1 MAVEEQQGGDAY
13 FHFAGQPNDDTLVS
27 DIRKVR
33 RIKRAFVEHALRP
46 TGEQRQ
52 SDSIRGSVFPGKSQ
66 AGKIGGTGRIVT
78 ELFKNDM
85 LEYVQGIL
93 NGDPEVLSEYVDLG
107 LAVVANEPNI
117 LFQTADTVT
126 AANGDVVLSV
136 GTDSGDDVT
145 LTSDEDDPTQNAF
158 GALDGTPS
166 RLTITVES
174 ATGSLIV
181 KGKRRYGLGERD
193 LTTVEETIDLD
204 DTTNS
209 ATTDGYFAEID
220 QLTLEADDN
229 STPPDG
235 LTSGDDYDLDIVAEP
250 GLRTTTFKARSAVH
264 DGFTFQSLIGN
275 ESRLGLTGV
284 ISNATFNVSDTIRL
298 TMDMLFRAVYR
309 RRTIEGGV
317 FDEVLNDDS
326 DLVDDAFGA
335 SEFFVDYGGYLLF
348 DGNVVIFDDFSL
360 TFNPGLQY
368 RTGKNGE
375 RIQSG
380 IERGDAG
387 ASIEG
392 SITVNFETGDDP
404 DDEFIRWD
412 ERYRDSDLSEV
423 EIFAYFWDNT
433 GKQYYHRIKMP
444 NVELT
449 ADSETPVTS
458 RGTIKEN
465 LSIRAVVEGSDDV
478 IEWEILDDNG
488 WFGVTPTMEFD
499 TALATAGGGGNVTI
513 DFGRD
518 IPVGSDPDAGEV
530 DNTDLADE
538 LTVDGATKGAVSGS
552 GSTRTLAL
560 TASEAGPLSVTLA
573 KNGVPQGNAATTESI
588 TVV

>member
-1 MAVEEQQGGDAY
+1 MAVQEQQGGDAY
-13 FHFAGQPNDDTLVS
+13 FHFAKQPNDDTLVS

-78 ELFKNDM
+78 EVFKNDM
-85 LEYVQGIL
+85 TDYVQGIL
-93 NGDPEVLSEYVDLG
+93 NGDPEVLSTD
-107 LAVVANEPNI
+107 VAGAATDSDPDNNEVHDGN
-117 LFQTADTVT
+117 VT
-126 AANGDVVLSV
+126 FVAGDVALTVITSGTAGTGEILITPLS
-136 GTDSGDDVT
+136 
-145 LTSDEDDPTQNAF
+145 
-158 GALDGTPS
+158 TPS
-166 RLTITVES
+166 RLKITV
-174 ATGSLIV
+174 TGTFTNDFEVEIV
-181 KGKRRYGLGERD
+181 GLRRYGLGERD
-193 LTTVEETIDLD
+193 QVTETETVTLETGTDV
-204 DTTNS
+204 T
-209 ATTDGYFAEID
+209 ATTDTSFDEFTKITFKAGH
-220 QLTLEADDN
+220 
-229 STPPDG
+229 G
-235 LTSGDDYDLDIVAEP
+235 LTAAANVEIVAEP

-348 DGNVVIFDDFSL
+348 DDEVVIFDDFSL

-404 DDEFIRWD
+404 DDEFIKWD

-488 WFGVTPTMEFD
+488 WFGVTPTMSL
-499 TALATAGGGGNVTI
+499 TRLWQPQVVMATL
-513 DFGRD
+513 R
-518 IPVGSDPDAGEV
+518 
-530 DNTDLADE
+530 
-538 LTVDGATKGAVSGS
+538 LTSGVQFHRQEQAVS
-552 GSTRTLAL
+552 
-560 TASEAGPLSVTLA
+560 
-573 KNGVPQGNAATTESI
+573 
-588 TVV
+588 

>member
-1 MAVEEQQGGDAY
+1 MAVQEQQGGDAY
-13 FHFAGQPNDDTLVS
+13 FHFARQPDDDTLVS
-27 DIRKVR
+27 DVRKVR
-33 RIKRAFVEHALRP
+33 RIKRAFVEHAISP

-52 SDSIRGSVFPGKSQ
+52 SDSIRGSVFPAKSQ
-66 AGKIGGTGRIVT
+66 AGKIGGTARIVT
-78 ELFKNDM
+78 EVFKNDM
-85 LEYVQGIL
+85 TDYVQGIL
-93 NGDPEVLSEYVDLG
+93 NGDPEVLSEDVDDTD
-107 LAVVANEPNI
+107 VFDTDI
-117 LFQTADTVT
+117 TFTADEDLTRTVNPTDAADTEDT
-126 AANGDVVLSV
+126 AAGEI
-136 GTDSGDDVT
+136 GVT
-145 LTSDEDDPTQNAF
+145 QPT
-158 GALDGTPS
+158 TPG
-166 RLTITVES
+166 RLTITV
-174 ATGSLIV
+174 TGAAQDSEVEIV
-181 KGKRRYGLGERD
+181 GRRRYGLGERD
-193 LTTVEETIDLD
+193 LTTETETVVLD
-204 DTTNS
+204 SAAT
-209 ATTDGYFAEID
+209 ATTDTSFDEFTKITFKAGH
-220 QLTLEADDN
+220 
-229 STPPDG
+229 G
-235 LTSGDDYDLDIVAEP
+235 LSAAANVEIVAEP

-264 DGFTFQSLIGN
+264 DGFTFQSRIGN

-348 DGNVVIFDDFSL
+348 DDEVVIFDNFDL

-449 ADSETPVTS
+449 ADSETPVSS

-465 LSIRAVVEGSDDV
+465 LSIRAVVEGADDV

-513 DFGRD
+513 DFGRS
-518 IPVGSDPDAGEV
+518 IPTTGTGGISNA
-530 DNTDLADE
+530 DLADAF
-538 LTVDGATKGAVSGS
+538 TVTGATKGTVSAVSGDD
-552 GSTRTLAL
+552 TQRTLAL
-560 TASEAGPLSVTLA
+560 TASVAGELSVMLA
-573 KNGVPQGNAATTESI
+573 KNGVPQGNAETTESI
-588 TVV
+588 TVT

>member
-1 MAVEEQQGGDAY
+1 MAVQEQQGGDAY
-13 FHFAGQPNDDTLVS
+13 FHFARQPDDDTLVS
-27 DIRKVR
+27 DVRKVR
-33 RIKRAFVEHALRP
+33 RIKRAFVEHAISP

-66 AGKIGGTGRIVT
+66 AGKIGGTARIVT
-78 ELFKNDM
+78 EVFKNDM
-85 LEYVQGIL
+85 TDYVQGIL
-93 NGDPEVLSEYVDLG
+93 NGDPEVLSEDVDDTD
-107 LAVVANEPNI
+107 VFDTDI
-117 LFQTADTVT
+117 TFTADEDLTRTVNPTDAADTEDT
-126 AANGDVVLSV
+126 AAGEI
-136 GTDSGDDVT
+136 GVT
-145 LTSDEDDPTQNAF
+145 QPT
-158 GALDGTPS
+158 TPG
-166 RLTITVES
+166 RLTITV
-174 ATGSLIV
+174 TGAAQDSEVEIV
-181 KGKRRYGLGERD
+181 GRRRYGLGERD
-193 LTTVEETIDLD
+193 LTTETETVVLD
-204 DTTNS
+204 SAAT
-209 ATTDGYFAEID
+209 ATTDTSFDEFTKITFKAGH
-220 QLTLEADDN
+220 
-229 STPPDG
+229 G
-235 LTSGDDYDLDIVAEP
+235 LSAAANVEIVAEP

-264 DGFTFQSLIGN
+264 DGFTFQSRIGN

-284 ISNATFNVSDTIRL
+284 ISNANFNVADTIRL

-348 DGNVVIFDDFSL
+348 DDEVVIFDNFDL

-449 ADSETPVTS
+449 ADSETPVSS

-465 LSIRAVVEGSDDV
+465 LSIRAVVEGADDV

-513 DFGRD
+513 DFGRS
-518 IPVGSDPDAGEV
+518 IPTTGTGGISNA
-530 DNTDLADE
+530 DLADAF
-538 LTVDGATKGAVSGS
+538 TVTGATKGTVSAVSGDD
-552 GSTRTLAL
+552 TQRTLAL
-560 TASEAGPLSVTLA
+560 TASVAGELSVMLA
-573 KNGVPQGNAATTESI
+573 KNGVPQGNAETTESI
-588 TVV
+588 TVT

>member
-13 FHFAGQPNDDTLVS
+13 FHFARQPNDDTLIS
-27 DIRKVR
+27 DVRKVR

-52 SDSIRGSVFPGKSQ
+52 SDSIRGSVYPAKSQ

-78 ELFKNDM
+78 EVFKNDM
-85 LEYVQGIL
+85 TDYVQGIL
-93 NGDPEVLSEYVDLG
+93 NGDPEVLSEDVDDTD
-107 LAVVANEPNI
+107 VFDTDI
-117 LFQTADTVT
+117 TFTADEDLTRTVNSADAADTEDT
-126 AANGDVVLSV
+126 AAGEI
-136 GTDSGDDVT
+136 GVT
-145 LTSDEDDPTQNAF
+145 QPT
-158 GALDGTPS
+158 TPG
-166 RLTITVES
+166 RLTITV
-174 ATGSLIV
+174 TGAADGSEVEIV
-181 KGKRRYGLGERD
+181 GRRRYGLGERD
-193 LTTVEETIDLD
+193 QVTETETVTLD
-204 DTTNS
+204 S
-209 ATTDGYFAEID
+209 AATARTDINFDEFTKVTFKEGHGLSAAANVEI
-220 QLTLEADDN
+220 
-229 STPPDG
+229 
-235 LTSGDDYDLDIVAEP
+235 IAEP

-264 DGFTFQSLIGN
+264 DGFTFQSLIGK

-284 ISNATFNVSDTIRL
+284 ISNATFNVTDTIRL
-298 TMDMLFRAVYR
+298 SMDMLFRAVYR
-309 RRTIEGGV
+309 RRTIEVGV

-348 DGNVVIFDDFSL
+348 DNNVVIFDDFSL

-423 EIFAYFWDNT
+423 EIFVYFWDNE

-449 ADSETPVTS
+449 ADSETPISS

-478 IEWEILDDNG
+478 IEWEIVDDNG
-488 WFGVTPTMEFD
+488 WFGVTPTMEFA
-499 TALATAGGGGNVTI
+499 TTLATAAGNGNVTI
-513 DFGRD
+513 DFGRS
-518 IPVGSDPDAGEV
+518 IPATGTGGISNA
-530 DNTDLADE
+530 DLADQF
-538 LTVDGATKGAVSGS
+538 TVTGATKGTVSDVSGDD
-552 GSTRTLAL
+552 TKRTLAL
-560 TASEAGPLSVTLA
+560 TASVMGELEVTLA
-573 KNGVPQGNAATTESI
+573 KNGVPQGNAETAESI
-588 TVV
+588 TVT

>member
-13 FHFAGQPNDDTLVS
+13 FHFVKQPNDDTLVS

-85 LEYVQGIL
+85 TDYVQGIL
-93 NGDPEVLSEYVDLG
+93 NGDPEVLSEDVDDTD
-107 LAVVANEPNI
+107 VFDTDI
-117 LFQTADTVT
+117 TFTADEDLTRTVNPADAADTEDTAAGEIGVTQPTTPGRLKITVT
-126 AANGDVVLSV
+126 GAADGSEVEIV
-136 GTDSGDDVT
+136 G
-145 LTSDEDDPTQNAF
+145 
-158 GALDGTPS
+158 
-166 RLTITVES
+166 R
-174 ATGSLIV
+174 
-181 KGKRRYGLGERD
+181 RRYGLGERD
-193 LTTVEETIDLD
+193 QVTETEAVTLD
-204 DTTNS
+204 SAAT
-209 ATTDGYFAEID
+209 ATTDTSFDEFTKVTFKEGH
-220 QLTLEADDN
+220 
-229 STPPDG
+229 G
-235 LTSGDDYDLDIVAEP
+235 LTAAANVEIVAEP
-250 GLRTTTFKARSAVH
+250 ELRTTTFKARSAVH

-404 DDEFIRWD
+404 DDEFIKWD

-499 TALATAGGGGNVTI
+499 TALATNGGGGNVTI
-513 DFGRD
+513 NFGRS
-518 IPVGSDPDAGEV
+518 IPTMGTGGISNA
-530 DNTDLADE
+530 DLADE
-538 LTVDGATKGAVSGS
+538 FTVTGATKGTVSAVSGDD
-552 GSTRTLAL
+552 TQRTLAL
-560 TASEAGPLSVTLA
+560 TASVTGELEVTLA
-573 KNGVPQGNAATTESI
+573 KNGVPQGNAETAESI
-588 TVV
+588 TVT

>member
-13 FHFAGQPNDDTLVS
+13 FHFARQPDDDTLVS

-33 RIKRAFVEHALRP
+33 RIKRAFVEHAISP

-52 SDSIRGSVFPGKSQ
+52 SDSIRGSVFPAKSQ
-66 AGKIGGTGRIVT
+66 AGKIGGTARIVT
-78 ELFKNDM
+78 EVFKNDM
-85 LEYVQGIL
+85 TDYVQGIL
-93 NGDPEVLSEYVDLG
+93 NGDPEVLSED
-107 LAVVANEPNI
+107 VAGIDTKADDEVYSADVT
-117 LFQTADTVT
+117 FTADEDLTRTVNDADAADTEDTT
-126 AANGDVVLSV
+126 AGEI
-136 GTDSGDDVT
+136 GVT
-145 LTSDEDDPTQNAF
+145 QPT
-158 GALDGTPS
+158 TPS
-166 RLTITVES
+166 RLKITV
-174 ATGSLIV
+174 TGAVNGSEVEIV
-181 KGKRRYGLGERD
+181 GRRRYGLGKRD
-193 LTTVEETIDLD
+193 QVTETEVVTLD
-204 DTTNS
+204 SAAT
-209 ATTDGYFAEID
+209 ATTDTSFDEFTKVTFKEGH
-220 QLTLEADDN
+220 
-229 STPPDG
+229 G
-235 LTSGDDYDLDIVAEP
+235 LTTAANVEIIAEP
-250 GLRTTTFKARSAVH
+250 ELRTTTFKARSAVH

-284 ISNATFNVSDTIRL
+284 ISNANFNVSDTIRL

-326 DLVDDAFGA
+326 DLVDDEFGA

-348 DGNVVIFDDFSL
+348 DDKVVIFDNFDL

-449 ADSETPVTS
+449 ADSETPVSS

-465 LSIRAVVEGSDDV
+465 LSIRAVVEGADDV

-513 DFGRD
+513 DFGRS
-518 IPVGSDPDAGEV
+518 IPTTGTGGISNA
-530 DNTDLADE
+530 DLADAF
-538 LTVDGATKGAVSGS
+538 TVTGATKGTVSAVSGDD
-552 GSTRTLAL
+552 TQRTLAL
-560 TASEAGPLSVTLA
+560 TASVAGELSVMLA
-573 KNGVPQGNAATTESI
+573 KNGVPQGNAETTESI
-588 TVV
+588 TVT

>member
-1 MAVEEQQGGDAY
+1 MAVQEQQGGDAY
-13 FHFAGQPNDDTLVS
+13 FHFARQPDDDTLVS
-27 DIRKVR
+27 DVRKVR
-33 RIKRAFVEHALRP
+33 RIKRAFVEHAISP

-66 AGKIGGTGRIVT
+66 AGKIGGTARIVT
-78 ELFKNDM
+78 EVFKNDM
-85 LEYVQGIL
+85 TDYVQGIL
-93 NGDPEVLSEYVDLG
+93 NGDPEVLSEDVDDTD
-107 LAVVANEPNI
+107 VFDTDI
-117 LFQTADTVT
+117 TFTADEDLTRTVNPTDAADTEDT
-126 AANGDVVLSV
+126 AAGEI
-136 GTDSGDDVT
+136 GVT
-145 LTSDEDDPTQNAF
+145 QPT
-158 GALDGTPS
+158 TPG
-166 RLTITVES
+166 RLTITV
-174 ATGSLIV
+174 TGAADGSEVEIV
-181 KGKRRYGLGERD
+181 GRRRYGLGERD
-193 LTTVEETIDLD
+193 QVTETEVVTLD
-204 DTTNS
+204 SAAT
-209 ATTDGYFAEID
+209 ATTDTSFDEFTKVIFKEGH
-220 QLTLEADDN
+220 
-229 STPPDG
+229 G
-235 LTSGDDYDLDIVAEP
+235 LTTAANVEIIAEP

-284 ISNATFNVSDTIRL
+284 ISNANFNVADTIRL

-348 DGNVVIFDDFSL
+348 DDNVVIFDSFDL
-360 TFNPGLQY
+360 TVNPGLQY

-433 GKQYYHRIKMP
+433 GKQYYHRIKMS

-449 ADSETPVTS
+449 ADSETPVSS

-465 LSIRAVVEGSDDV
+465 LSIRAVVEGADDV

-513 DFGRD
+513 DFGRS
-518 IPVGSDPDAGEV
+518 IPTTGTGGISNA
-530 DNTDLADE
+530 DLADAF
-538 LTVDGATKGAVSGS
+538 TVTGATKGTVSAVSGDD
-552 GSTRTLAL
+552 TQRTLAL
-560 TASEAGPLSVTLA
+560 TASVAGELSVMLA
-573 KNGVPQGNAATTESI
+573 KNGVPQGNAETTESI
-588 TVV
+588 TVT

>member
-13 FHFAGQPNDDTLVS
+13 FHFARQPDDDTLIS

-33 RIKRAFVEHALRP
+33 RIKRAFVEHFLRP

-52 SDSIRGSVFPGKSQ
+52 SDSIRGSVYPAKSQ

-78 ELFKNDM
+78 EVFKNDM
-85 LEYVQGIL
+85 TDYVQGIL
-93 NGDPEVLSEYVDLG
+93 NGDPEVLSENVDDTD
-107 LAVVANEPNI
+107 VFDTDI
-117 LFQTADTVT
+117 TFTADEDLTRTVNPTDAADTEDAAAAEIGVTQPTTPGRLAITVT
-126 AANGDVVLSV
+126 GAADGSEVEIV
-136 GTDSGDDVT
+136 G
-145 LTSDEDDPTQNAF
+145 
-158 GALDGTPS
+158 
-166 RLTITVES
+166 R
-174 ATGSLIV
+174 
-181 KGKRRYGLGERD
+181 RRYGLGERD
-193 LTTVEETIDLD
+193 QVTETETVTLD
-204 DTTNS
+204 SAAT
-209 ATTDGYFAEID
+209 ATTDTFFDEFTKITFKEGH
-220 QLTLEADDN
+220 
-229 STPPDG
+229 G
-235 LTSGDDYDLDIVAEP
+235 LTAAANVEIIAEP

-423 EIFAYFWDNT
+423 EIFVYFWDNE
-433 GKQYYHRIKMP
+433 GKQVYHRIKMP

-449 ADSETPVTS
+449 ADSETPITS

-488 WFGVTPTMEFD
+488 WFGVTPTMEFA
-499 TALATAGGGGNVTI
+499 TALATAGGNGNVTI
-513 DFGRD
+513 DFGRS
-518 IPVGSDPDAGEV
+518 IPTTGTGRISNA
-530 DNTDLADE
+530 DLADQF
-538 LTVDGATKGAVSGS
+538 TVTGATKGTVSAVSGDD
-552 GSTRTLAL
+552 TQRTLAL
-560 TASEAGPLSVTLA
+560 TASVAGELSVTLA
-573 KNGVPQGNAATTESI
+573 KNGVPQGNAETAESI
-588 TVV
+588 TVT

>member
-1 MAVEEQQGGDAY
+1 MAVQEQQGGDAY
-13 FHFAGQPNDDTLVS
+13 FHFARQPDDDTLVS
-27 DIRKVR
+27 DVRKVR
-33 RIKRAFVEHALRP
+33 RIKRSFVEHAISP

-52 SDSIRGSVFPGKSQ
+52 SDSIRGSVFPAKSQ
-66 AGKIGGTGRIVT
+66 AGKIGGTARIVT
-78 ELFKNDM
+78 EVFKNDM
-85 LEYVQGIL
+85 TDYVQGIL
-93 NGDPEVLSEYVDLG
+93 NGDPEVLSEDVDDTD
-107 LAVVANEPNI
+107 VFDTDI
-117 LFQTADTVT
+117 TFTADEDLTRTVNPTDAADTEDT
-126 AANGDVVLSV
+126 AAGEI
-136 GTDSGDDVT
+136 GVT
-145 LTSDEDDPTQNAF
+145 QPT
-158 GALDGTPS
+158 TPG
-166 RLTITVES
+166 RLTITV
-174 ATGSLIV
+174 TGAAQDSEVEIV
-181 KGKRRYGLGERD
+181 GRRRYGLGERD
-193 LTTVEETIDLD
+193 LTTETETVVLD
-204 DTTNS
+204 SAAT
-209 ATTDGYFAEID
+209 ATTDTSFDEFTKITFKAGH
-220 QLTLEADDN
+220 
-229 STPPDG
+229 G
-235 LTSGDDYDLDIVAEP
+235 LSAAANVEIVAEP

-264 DGFTFQSLIGN
+264 DGFTFQSRIGN

-284 ISNATFNVSDTIRL
+284 ISNANFNVADTIRL

-348 DGNVVIFDDFSL
+348 DDEVVIFDNFDL

-433 GKQYYHRIKMP
+433 GKQYYHRIKMS

-449 ADSETPVTS
+449 ADSETPVSS

-513 DFGRD
+513 DFGRS
-518 IPVGSDPDAGEV
+518 IPTTGTGGISNA
-530 DNTDLADE
+530 DLADAF
-538 LTVDGATKGAVSGS
+538 TVTGATKGTVSAVSGDD
-552 GSTRTLAL
+552 TQRTLAL
-560 TASEAGPLSVTLA
+560 TASVAGELSVMLA
-573 KNGVPQGNAATTESI
+573 KNGVPQGNAETTESI
-588 TVV
+588 TVT